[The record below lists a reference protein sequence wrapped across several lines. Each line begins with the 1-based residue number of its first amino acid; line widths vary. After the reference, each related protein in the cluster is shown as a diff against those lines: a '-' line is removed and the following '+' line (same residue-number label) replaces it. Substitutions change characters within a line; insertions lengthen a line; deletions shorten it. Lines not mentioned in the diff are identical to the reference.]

1 MLIKILFIKSNCI
14 TSNILLFNSL
24 ISNFYEINNVSNI
37 NFNSINQLTKRFYL
51 NSNYVD
57 VRKFDFFK
65 INQSNF
71 LNYNTTLPQINLDT
85 NLTKKTSKTIIK
97 SILSRYLPH
106 INLVRLFRRTKNK
119 KTLSYNIDKKSFF
132 QSSIIKINL
141 DDKFYTLNT
150 LKNIRKQTNHKRGLS
165 LLIQTLSGDNLIE
178 NNIDSNILYTKT
190 LTKNTSMSP
199 IIYNK
204 TNIQF
209 TLKNY
214 INKPILANLSLSTII
229 ATNFTNL
236 NVILN
241 NPLLYKYIQ

>member
-1 MLIKILFIKSNCI
+1 M
-14 TSNILLFNSL
+14 
-24 ISNFYEINNVSNI
+24 
-37 NFNSINQLTKRFYL
+37 
-51 NSNYVD
+51 NSNHVD

-65 INQSNF
+65 INQSNL
-71 LNYNTTLPQINLDT
+71 LNYNVTSLKISSDINLT
-85 NLTKKTSKTIIK
+85 RKTSKAIIK

-119 KTLSYNIDKKSFF
+119 KTLTYNIDKKSFF

-150 LKNIRKQTNHKRGLS
+150 LKNIRKQTNDKKGFS
-165 LLIQTLSGDNLIE
+165 LLVQTLSGDNLIE
-178 NNIDSNILYTKT
+178 NNIDSSILYSKT
-190 LTKNTSMSP
+190 FVKNTGTSP

-204 TNIQF
+204 TNMQLP
-209 TLKNY
+209 LKNY
-214 INKPILANLSLSTII
+214 ANKPILANLSLSTII

-236 NVILN
+236 NDILN

>member
-1 MLIKILFIKSNCI
+1 MS
-14 TSNILLFNSL
+14 S
-24 ISNFYEINNVSNI
+24 I
-37 NFNSINQLTKRFYL
+37 NFNSINQLSKRFYL

-57 VRKFDFFK
+57 VCKFDFFK
-65 INQSNF
+65 INRSNF
-71 LNYNTTLPQINLDT
+71 LNYNLTLPKIGLDI

-119 KTLSYNIDKKSFF
+119 KTLTYNIDKKSFF
-132 QSSIIKINL
+132 QSSLIKINL

-150 LKNIRKQTNHKRGLS
+150 LKNIRKQTSYKKGFS

-190 LTKNTSMSP
+190 LLKNTSILP
-199 IIYNK
+199 VTYNK
-204 TNIQF
+204 TVQQF
-209 TLKNY
+209 PLKNY
-214 INKPILANLSLSTII
+214 INKTILANLSLSTII
-229 ATNFTNL
+229 TTNFTNL